1 MDNSTLPPLFD
12 SMDNVDISL
21 STEDPDIFQ
30 SAIVRISFVFLIIS
44 PQFFR
49 GVNLALHF
57 PITHTISREFLRGA
71 LILCWCAATTPHSIH
86 AGGSHF

>member
-44 PQFFR
+44 PQFFS
-49 GVNLALHF
+49 G
-57 PITHTISREFLRGA
+57 
-71 LILCWCAATTPHSIH
+71 C
-86 AGGSHF
+86 